1 MIAPGPTLGACSNA
15 EIVDE
20 FRERINISFLGHRAE
35 HPRGN
40 SGLVLRRFWT
50 MHALETRTSCRR
62 ASPRAAHRG
71 CSKVR
76 RAFSTVSSSPPA
88 CVPSGSHRPFG
99 VPDRRSAFPSGR
111 GAIETTVLEFLD
123 EPRASF
129 VEHTAETPWSTVQL
143 GYFAGAGMWFYP
155 TPPFSFALPG
165 LRTAEL
171 DPWDEAGQHRRGGC
185 ASGGRPVWPP
195 TAPNKLQR
203 THPSHRLVT

>member
-1 MIAPGPTLGACSNA
+1 MSTRLTPCGAPRVLKGQKSVLDGVVVTASLCA
-15 EIVDE
+15 ERV
-20 FRERINISFLGHRAE
+20 
-35 HPRGN
+35 
-40 SGLVLRRFWT
+40 
-50 MHALETRTSCRR
+50 
-62 ASPRAAHRG
+62 
-71 CSKVR
+71 
-76 RAFSTVSSSPPA
+76 
-88 CVPSGSHRPFG
+88 SHRPFG